1 MRVAVLGCGPAGLM
15 AAHAAKTT
23 GARVDIY
30 SRKRKSEMFG
40 CQYLH
45 APIPGMTDVAPVTVR
60 YHLHGDAE
68 SYRRKVYGDGWD
80 GTVSPEDLLESHDAW
95 DIRRTYDNL
104 WAEYGPFV
112 FGTELSAGW
121 VGNFM
126 EVEAKRYDLIIN
138 SVPRPVVCRNE
149 RHAFPLQKVWAAG
162 DAPERGMFAPI
173 YATNNS
179 VVCNGLNRPTWYRAA
194 RVFGYTTVEW
204 PHGAPLM
211 ENVGQYAPSE
221 VSKPLETDCDCWPDI
236 VNVGRYGRWEK
247 GVLSHTAYQQV
258 METLVVE
265 ATS

>member
-179 VVCNGLNRPTWYRAA
+179 VVCKATPHTSRSWKHSLWRQHREHERPATGQLQPGQSQGHNPA
-194 RVFGYTTVEW
+194 RQQGTAQTGVYQVDD
-204 PHGAPLM
+204 GA
-211 ENVGQYAPSE
+211 G
-221 VSKPLETDCDCWPDI
+221 
-236 VNVGRYGRWEK
+236 
-247 GVLSHTAYQQV
+247 
-258 METLVVE
+258 
-265 ATS
+265 